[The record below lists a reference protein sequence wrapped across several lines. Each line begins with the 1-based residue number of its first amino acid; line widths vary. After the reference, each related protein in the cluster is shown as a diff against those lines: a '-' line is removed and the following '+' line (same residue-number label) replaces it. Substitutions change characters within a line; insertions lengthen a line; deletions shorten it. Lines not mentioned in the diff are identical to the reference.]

1 MPPSVDQIVGT
12 TRFAIRAMYPLTL
25 LEGQGMGT
33 AYEYYSKLR
42 VMARVFA
49 RTGAPR
55 SLLVLGLPEKHG
67 YDLDFV
73 LLAHYLRQRTSWV
86 RAERDARAAHGERS
100 AEPGRAS
107 PAMPLIV
114 CEDRFEV
121 LAQFRS
127 TLEQLPDPEMAR
139 HVELVQVDRLTDCL
153 TGRRFDWI
161 ISTASVQRLPNK
173 EIVAYLQNARQMA
186 DHVFLFIP
194 NGGNRAHLTLSGL
207 RGLDLD
213 ETLALCQHVGTMD
226 PGPRHPPSVL
236 AAGYCDIPPFPPGL
250 RRSTEAKE
258 RAMHSPLE
266 TLAMWCLQ
274 WWCRGEPRMPRMVQ
288 KRLAHL
294 VYVALDLREDAP

>member
-1 MPPSVDQIVGT
+1 MASSVYQIVGT
-12 TRFAIRAMYPLTL
+12 IRSMYPLTL

-42 VMARVFA
+42 VMARIFA

-73 LLAHYLRQRTSWV
+73 LLAYYLR
-86 RAERDARAAHGERS
+86 RAARDVL
-100 AEPGRAS
+100 AADAGRACS
-107 PAMPLIV
+107 NVPLTV
-114 CEDRFEV
+114 CEDRPGV
-121 LAQFRS
+121 LAQFRHA
-127 TLEQLPDPEMAR
+127 LERLPDPEMAQ
-139 HVELVQVDRLTDCL
+139 HVEWVQVDSLTDCL
-153 TGRRFDWI
+153 ADRRFDWI
-161 ISTASVQRLPNK
+161 ISTASVQRLPNSQFA
-173 EIVAYLQNARQMA
+173 AYLQNARQMA
-186 DHVFLFIP
+186 DYVLLFIP
-194 NGGNRAHLTLSGL
+194 NRGNRAHLTLSGL

-213 ETLALCQHVGTMD
+213 ETLALCQHVDATDSGLRR
-226 PGPRHPPSVL
+226 PLSLL

-250 RRSTEAKE
+250 QRSTEAKE

-274 WWCRGEPRMPRMVQ
+274 WWCRGESWMPRVLQ

-294 VYVALDLREDAP
+294 VYVALDLREDAL